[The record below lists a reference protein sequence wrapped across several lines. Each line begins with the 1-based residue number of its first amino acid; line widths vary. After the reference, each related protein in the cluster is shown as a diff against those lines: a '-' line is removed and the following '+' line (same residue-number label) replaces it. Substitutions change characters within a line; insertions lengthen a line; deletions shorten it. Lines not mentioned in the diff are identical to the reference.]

1 MNNGRSTADFVYI
14 EDASLTSSIYKY
26 LVNFCW
32 FFFFVYK
39 FESQVFVVRQKQ
51 NRFFRQPLR
60 NAIHTKRNVN
70 FLSLFEVNL
79 MLKQCGELKK
89 NALVG
94 QMKLLF

>member
-1 MNNGRSTADFVYI
+1 MF
-14 EDASLTSSIYKY
+14 L
-26 LVNFCW
+26 
-32 FFFFVYK
+32 FFVYK

-79 MLKQCGELKK
+79 MLKQCGELKE

-94 QMKLLF
+94 QMKLLFKKEIRSWSVLRISISISNCVTIM